1 LTVTEHPLVTHAW
14 WIATERERMGFV
26 WAGDMEKDPR
36 RAGGGRVAWGRK
48 PNNDLYVLDPEADPD
63 WSPTSDERWDEC
75 YPYAGQPPRLP
86 DDYDRSHR

>member
-1 LTVTEHPLVTHAW
+1 VTRWLGSRVVDVVLCAY
-14 WIATERERMGFV
+14 ALGVR
-26 WAGDMEKDPR
+26 DMEKDPR